1 MKITKY
7 PQLLLALAIVFAGYS
22 ASFAGVKIVVTS
34 GNLNF
39 LKTEKTLL
47 TEYKYS
53 DMKVGK
59 FDKEDDYIKKKVAEY
74 NKDKPGSG
82 DKWKESW
89 FNDRDARFE
98 PKFEELLN
106 NYLKKKVTVSETAT
120 DAKYKMIVH
129 TVFTEPGFNIAITK
143 KPAII
148 NLEVTFVEI
157 ANPDKPVAKVTI
169 TGAPGTTYGYGD
181 FDTGVRIA
189 EAYAKAGKDF
199 GGYITKTLSK

>member
-1 MKITKY
+1 MKISKY
-7 PQLLLALAIVFAGYS
+7 PQLLLAVAMVIAGYNF
-22 ASFAGVKIVVTS
+22 SFAGVKIVVTS
-34 GNLNF
+34 GSLGF

-47 TEYKYS
+47 TEYDYS
-53 DMKVGK
+53 NMKVGK
-59 FDKEDDYIKKKVAEY
+59 FAKEDDYIAKKVAEY
-74 NKDKPGSG
+74 NKDEAGKG

-106 NYLKKKVTVSETAT
+106 DYLKKKVTVSETAT

-129 TVFTEPGFNIAITK
+129 TIFTEPGFNIAITK

-148 NLEVTFVEI
+148 NMEVTFVEI

-199 GGYITKTLSK
+199 GAFITKTAFK